1 MSSILMVGQTR
12 PSLAKRTPAISYG
25 RRPLHQVIWNRSE
38 EQRIVHLPTD
48 YEYLLQGRDGTPWHR
63 MSEEW
68 QAQRFADL
76 AKIPW
81 DTTDD
86 VRGLVGNPRSTK
98 IRPEQVSFID
108 QAEIPTLTALS
119 AEGKHEQLGELL
131 IRSGRLARITVAGGE
146 AARFRNPG
154 DLRPKALIEIT
165 DEGPLASETYLSIMA
180 HDHLLTQ
187 QRFQP
192 ASPIPW
198 LLFVS
203 ATMRQAF
210 EDYFKQHN
218 YFGLD
223 PDSVALFENTAY
235 VPKFRRDGRI
245 ALMADM
251 DGGNNQDDQIA
262 FYTSGHGALVQA
274 YRENPVFIRGHRY
287 NQTPHA
293 FLSQRDVRLIF
304 QSNIDNLGARTSTR
318 GYSIILGHYAAKE
331 EEASVRMLVELTRPL
346 IGIRPD
352 GSKFFWDEGG
362 VALKVDGVPTI
373 VDGNALAESVLQQTR
388 NPEKPFPFNTANA
401 TYGTESI
408 PSGVKLPDLI
418 QVRNGLSQLDRNFWN
433 LAGIIDTTFVEVPRF
448 LPDRLNELPPTKVG
462 QPFSRL
468 APFAETTGPIDG
480 DNRFIPVKQWGHRR
494 QAASLFVYIT
504 RYNHDLLLDRVKGT
518 TRVLIVDDSDNF
530 RENTADL
537 LRSDGWTSVTTAG
550 SRETALALLAE
561 QDFDLVML
569 DSILEPE
576 DQQQEMTGGVSILRG
591 LKEDPEARN
600 HGARVVFWSGQESVE
615 ASKGLSVFQTQ
626 RYEGVEYVK
635 KESVLPNQ
643 LTDFLAKLL
652 LGE

>member
-1 MSSILMVGQTR
+1 MVGQSR
-12 PSLAKRTPAISYG
+12 PTGLKKAPEISFG
-25 RRPLHQVIWNRSE
+25 RRPCHQIIWNGK
-38 EQRIVHLPTD
+38 QRQTSVLLPTD
-48 YEYLLQGRDGTPWHR
+48 YTYLLQGRDGSPWHR
-63 MSEEW
+63 MSAEW
-68 QAQRFADL
+68 QQQRFTDL

-81 DTTDD
+81 DTTDT
-86 VRGLVGNPRSTK
+86 VRNLVGHPRSTK

-108 QAEIPTLTALS
+108 QADIPTLTTLS
-119 AEGKHEQLGELL
+119 TQGKHEQLGELL

-165 DEGPLASETYLSIMA
+165 DEGPLANETYLSIMA

-192 ASPIPW
+192 SSPIPW

-203 ATMRQAF
+203 ATMRQNF
-210 EDYFKQHN
+210 EDYFKQHD

-223 PDSVALFENTAY
+223 PDSIALFENTAY

-245 ALMADM
+245 ALIADM
-251 DGGNNQDDQIA
+251 DGGETQEDRIA

-274 YRENPVFIRGHRY
+274 YRENQIFIRGKRY
-287 NQTPHA
+287 DQTPHD
-293 FLSQRDVRLIF
+293 FLAQRDVRQIF

-318 GYSIILGHYAAKE
+318 GYSIVLGYYAAKE
-331 EEASVRMLVELTRPL
+331 EESGVRMLVELTRPL
-346 IGIRPD
+346 IGIRQD
-352 GSKFFWDEGG
+352 GTKFFWDEGG
-362 VALKVDGVPTI
+362 VALNVDGVPTI

-401 TYGTESI
+401 TYGVESI
-408 PSGVKLPDLI
+408 PAGASLPDLI

-433 LAGIIDTTFVEVPRF
+433 LAGIIETAFVEVPRHI
-448 LPDRLNELPPTKVG
+448 PDRLGELPPTKIN
-462 QPFSRL
+462 QPVSRL
-468 APFAETTGPIDG
+468 SPFAETTGPIDG

-504 RYNHDLLLDRVKGT
+504 SYNHDLLLDRVKGT
-518 TRVLIVDDSDNF
+518 TKVLIVDDANAF
-530 RENTADL
+530 REGTADL
-537 LRSDGWTSVTTAG
+537 LRADGWTNIATAA
-550 SRETALALLAE
+550 SREEALKLLAD
-561 QDFDLVML
+561 QDFDLIML

-576 DQQQEMTGGVSILRG
+576 NQQQEMTGGVSILRG
-591 LKEDPEARN
+591 LKDNPEARN
-600 HGARVVFWSGQESVE
+600 HNARVLFWSGQESVE

-626 RYEGVEYVK
+626 KYDGVEYVK
-635 KESVLPNQ
+635 KESVIPNQ